1 MINAAQIRAARA
13 LLKWNQGDLSERSG
27 VSVPAIANIEL
38 EKQQPST
45 NTLERLEMAFTKAGL
60 EFTER
65 DGIRRKDASVLILE
79 GEKGFM
85 AFYEQIYDEI
95 EATSN
100 KLVCVGNVDE
110 RPFIKHFGDRLNP
123 HFERI
128 KSLDVS
134 YKVLIRYGDT
144 YFPSSGI
151 GNYRWSP
158 PGMHYTVPYYLF
170 GNKLAFVVIGES
182 VKIFVISEPELVE
195 NFKKE
200 FDSLWDISGEPKK

>member
-1 MINAAQIRAARA
+1 MINAGQIRAARA
-13 LLKWNQGDLSERSG
+13 LLKWNQSELSERSG

-38 EKQQPST
+38 EKQLPST
-45 NTLERLEMAFTKAGL
+45 NTLERLEAAFNKAGL
-60 EFTER
+60 EFTDR
-65 DGIRRKDASVLILE
+65 DGMRRKDSSVVILE

-85 AFYEQIYDEI
+85 AFYDLIYDEI
-95 EATSN
+95 EATGK

-128 KSLDVS
+128 KSLGVT
-134 YKVLIRYGDT
+134 YKILIKYGDT
-144 YFPSSGI
+144 YFPSSDI
-151 GNYRWSP
+151 GAYRWSP

-170 GNKLAFVVIGES
+170 GNKLAFVVIGENI
-182 VKIFVISEPELVE
+182 KIFVISETELVE

-200 FDSLWDISGEPKK
+200 FDALWDISGEPKK